1 MSRNKIDRT
10 GETNISKEGCVMQII
25 EYGYQIGIDD

>member
-10 GETNISKEGCVMQII
+10 GETNVSKEGCVMKLV
-25 EYGYQIGIDD
+25 EYSYQVKITD